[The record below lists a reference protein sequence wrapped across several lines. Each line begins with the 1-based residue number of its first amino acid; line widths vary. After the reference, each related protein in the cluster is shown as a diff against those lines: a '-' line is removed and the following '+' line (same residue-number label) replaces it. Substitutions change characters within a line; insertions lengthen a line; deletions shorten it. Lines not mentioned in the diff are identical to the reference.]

1 LLFTILSPN
10 DRSHLCGSH
19 APAPKHS

>member
-1 LLFTILSPN
+1 FNILSRN

>member
-1 LLFTILSPN
+1 ILSRN